1 MVCVPAKGKLP
12 LPENLTPLTGAVEI
26 LYVPG
31 VVTLT
36 VIVCDTLP
44 KVIGV
49 PTVIDPFT
57 TVLQDKIE
65 SITAV
70 PPEDGCVT
78 DLVRVQA
85 RPPILIAKL
94 AVPKV
99 AGVPVIL
106 YVTILSPETKE
117 PAVSVAVRPV
127 TPVEV
132 TVCPPCG
139 PPFPPVYW
147 IVELTPE
154 AAELADNIPLSLAL
168 AHKMLVIEPPGAT
181 VAVALPAGIVFV
193 FHVVDPEAVGVPVA
207 VSVIIRQPVPVKIP
221 DPEKVTPLVGP
232 EVIFQVPTCVTLT
245 WRVMVTPLTAIPAVR
260 APLII
265 LAEQGEPPIDEASAV
280 PPVEGL
286 IPEAHCHVG
295 AVGVP
300 IFI

>member
-1 MVCVPAKGKLP
+1 
-12 LPENLTPLTGAVEI
+12 LTGAVEI

-31 VVTLT
+31 VVTST

-44 KVIGV
+44 GGDIVVLAVIVPVIDVLQSGV
-49 PTVIDPFT
+49 PP
-57 TVLQDKIE
+57 K
-65 SITAV
+65 TAV

-106 YVTILSPETKE
+106 YVTILSPNTKE

-154 AAELADNIPLSLAL
+154 AAELGDNIPLALAL

-207 VSVIIRQPVPVKIP
+207 VSVI
-221 DPEKVTPLVGP
+221 
-232 EVIFQVPTCVTLT
+232 
-245 WRVMVTPLTAIPAVR
+245 A
-260 APLII
+260 
-265 LAEQGEPPIDEASAV
+265 
-280 PPVEGL
+280 
-286 IPEAHCHVG
+286 
-295 AVGVP
+295 
-300 IFI
+300 

>member
-1 MVCVPAKGKLP
+1 
-12 LPENLTPLTGAVEI
+12 LTLAV
-26 LYVPG
+26 
-31 VVTLT
+31 T
-36 VIVCDTLP
+36 V
-44 KVIGV
+44 
-49 PTVIDPFT
+49 
-57 TVLQDKIE
+57 
-65 SITAV
+65 
-70 PPEDGCVT
+70 
-78 DLVRVQA
+78 LVRVQA
-85 RPPILIAKL
+85 CPPILIAKL
-94 AVPKV
+94 AVPEV

-106 YVTILSPETKE
+106 YVTKPSPDTKE

-132 TVCPPCG
+132 TICPPCG
-139 PPFPPVYW
+139 KPFPPIYW
-147 IVELTPE
+147 IAELTPDE
-154 AAELADNIPLSLAL
+154 AAELADNVPKVVAP
-168 AHKMLVIEPPGAT
+168 AHAMLVIVPPAT

-245 WRVMVTPLTAIPAVR
+245 WRVIVTPLTAIPAVR

-286 IPEAHCHVG
+286 IPGAHCHVG
-295 AVGVP
+295 AVDAP
-300 IFI
+300 TFT